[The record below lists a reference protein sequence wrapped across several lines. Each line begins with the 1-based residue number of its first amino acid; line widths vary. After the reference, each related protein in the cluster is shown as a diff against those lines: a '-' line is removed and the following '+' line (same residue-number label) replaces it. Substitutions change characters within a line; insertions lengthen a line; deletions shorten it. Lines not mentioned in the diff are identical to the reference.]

1 MLIKEGFEKM
11 KSSNRW
17 LIAFV
22 VSIAVLVFATI
33 ALVLSA
39 RPGVSLLPENTPEG
53 AVQRFL
59 MAVQDNNYE
68 KAYSYLSLT
77 DEKGAKI
84 SYEQW
89 LTTKP
94 YPYGS
99 SPSSWK
105 AILGK
110 TTVTGERANVEVT
123 VDVFRPSG
131 PFGNAVQSQQVLFQ
145 LARSGES
152 WLITSPPY
160 LYWIY

>member
-1 MLIKEGFEKM
+1 M

-22 VSIAVLVFATI
+22 AGVAVLVIATVV
-33 ALVLSA
+33 LVLTA
-39 RPGVSLLPENTPEG
+39 RPGASLLPENTPEG
-53 AVQRFL
+53 VVQRFL

-68 KAYSYLSLT
+68 KAYGYLSLT
-77 DEKGAKI
+77 DDKGIKI
-84 SYEQW
+84 SYDQW
-89 LTTKP
+89 LATKP

-105 AILGK
+105 ATLGK
-110 TTVTGERANVEVT
+110 TTITGERVNVEVT

-145 LARSGES
+145 LTRSGGS